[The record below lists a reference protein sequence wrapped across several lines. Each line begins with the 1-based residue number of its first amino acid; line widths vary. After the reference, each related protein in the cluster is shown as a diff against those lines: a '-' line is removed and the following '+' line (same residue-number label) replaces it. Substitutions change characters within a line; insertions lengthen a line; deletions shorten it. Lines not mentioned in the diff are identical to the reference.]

1 MQPADRFT
9 EKRGLPAMAAAM
21 VLVIVL
27 LIAQVWLL
35 TATLESYLAGHRGI
49 ALPAAF
55 LSGLLFLACFALY
68 LFVEMLDAE
77 VRRS

>member
-1 MQPADRFT
+1 MRQADRFT
-9 EKRGLPAMAAAM
+9 EQRGLPAMAAAM

-49 ALPAAF
+49 ALPAAL

-68 LFVEMLDAE
+68 LFVETLDAE
-77 VRRS
+77 VRRP